1 MCEAMKSNPDITLK
15 LAGGLAPEQARNAR
29 ARAWAYVFD
38 CFHRRN
44 GKEGGPAIT
53 APYNDAT
60 KGERR

>member
-1 MCEAMKSNPDITLK
+1 MDSPLGTLK
-15 LAGGLAPEQARNAR
+15 PTPDLALEQARNAR

-53 APYNDAT
+53 APDNDAT